1 MQRYQR
7 ENRPFKERKSFAT
20 RKNETTEIR
29 GKYPNKIPVVVERYR
44 KEKTLPQL
52 DRIKF
57 LVSPDISMSQFL
69 FTLRTRLSLT
79 ATQAFYLLVNNQTLP
94 CPSLTLLEVYN
105 DNKDEDGFLY
115 MTYASQEMFGGGA
128 SSEHQWNHLKGVG
141 STPP

>member
-1 MQRYQR
+1 MLKMQRNHC

-20 RKNETTEIR
+20 RMNETTEIR

-44 KEKTLPQL
+44 KEKSLPQL

-57 LVSPDISMSQFL
+57 LVSPDVSISQFV

-94 CPSLTLLEVYN
+94 CPSLTILEIYN
-105 DNKDEDGFLY
+105 NNKDEDGFLY
-115 MTYASQEMFGGGA
+115 MTYASQEMFGAGS
-128 SSEHQWNHLKGVG
+128 SSEHQ
-141 STPP
+141 

>member
-1 MQRYQR
+1 MLKMQRCHC
-7 ENRPFKERKSFAT
+7 ENLPFKERKSFAT
-20 RKNETTEIR
+20 RINETTEIR

-57 LVSPDISMSQFL
+57 LVSPDISLSQFL

-79 ATQAFYLLVNNQTLP
+79 ATQAFYLLVNNQILP
-94 CPSLTLLEVYN
+94 CPSLTILEIYN

-115 MTYASQEMFGGGA
+115 MTYASQEMFGAGV
-128 SSEHQWNHLKGVG
+128 SSEHQ
-141 STPP
+141 